1 MNPLKSIIG
10 SIVSG
15 VVISVILI
23 LVYKDGVSHPGG
35 MTVWVH
41 ALAGVTWVGLLYYFN
56 FVQLPGVAQ
65 ALGELKTE
73 VQVQQASISTSH
85 LVRYCGFVGA
95 L

>member
-23 LVYKDGVSHPGG
+23 LVYKDGASHPGG

-41 ALAGVTWVGLLYYFN
+41 ALAGVT
-56 FVQLPGVAQ
+56 
-65 ALGELKTE
+65 
-73 VQVQQASISTSH
+73 
-85 LVRYCGFVGA
+85 
-95 L
+95 